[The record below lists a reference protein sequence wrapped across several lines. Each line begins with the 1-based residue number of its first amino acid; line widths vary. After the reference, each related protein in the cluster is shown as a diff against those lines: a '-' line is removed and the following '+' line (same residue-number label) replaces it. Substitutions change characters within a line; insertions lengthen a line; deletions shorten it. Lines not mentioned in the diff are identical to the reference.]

1 VPANRLK
8 QLGYKSEIRT
18 LLGLGLTPEAI
29 ARTLKQKH
37 NLSRASTYNYLRDI
51 RQEDSTLAES
61 KDRKFIHSDISICRE
76 RLLRLYRQA
85 VARIQDPQ
93 TNVFAVVSLIKLAQ
107 DITIT
112 LLKLEFEGV
121 QVTEAMNS
129 KLARAE
135 PYLSSVESNI
145 QNSGHHDSNSAK
157 SNPHLKEDDVF

>member
-1 VPANRLK
+1 MPANKLR
-8 QLGYKSEIRT
+8 QLTYKSDIRT
-18 LLGLGLTPEAI
+18 LLGLGLTPETI

-51 RQEDSTLAES
+51 RQEDSALAET
-61 KDRKFIHSDISICRE
+61 KDRKYIHSDIRICRE
-76 RLLRLYRQA
+76 RLSHIYRQA

-93 TNVFAVVSLIKLAQ
+93 TNDLAVVSLIKLAQ
-107 DITIT
+107 DIALT

-129 KLARAE
+129 KIARVE

-145 QNSGHHDSNSAK
+145 QNSEHQDSNSFI

>member
-1 VPANRLK
+1 VPANKLK
-8 QLGYKSEIRT
+8 LLSYKSEIRT

-51 RQEDSTLAES
+51 RQEDSALAES
-61 KDRKFIHSDISICRE
+61 KDRKYIHSDISICRE
-76 RLLRLYRQA
+76 RLLHVYRQA

-107 DITIT
+107 DIAIT
-112 LLKLEFEGV
+112 VLKLEFEGV

-129 KLARAE
+129 KIARAE
-135 PYLSSVESNI
+135 PYLSSDESSV
-145 QNSGHHDSNSAK
+145 QDLKHHDCSSIM